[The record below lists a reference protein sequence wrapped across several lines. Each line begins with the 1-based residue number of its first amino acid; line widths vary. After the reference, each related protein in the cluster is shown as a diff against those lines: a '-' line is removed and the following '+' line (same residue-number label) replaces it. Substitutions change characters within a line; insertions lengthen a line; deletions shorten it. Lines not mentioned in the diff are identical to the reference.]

1 VSCDLSDSD
10 IDTRTFTRPKK
21 SNRQNA
27 ASKPNSDH
35 NPSEG
40 INADIRQTVG
50 QLEQPTDE
58 SPLCNSFEINS
69 RTFTRSLR
77 NKKSLLAAE
86 AEAVEYRSSSSSL
99 GASDV
104 DERVRCNG
112 GESMVDSAAD
122 VYWPCDEADKDHSS
136 FVCEDHLPDMVNI
149 QIVAKAKLQEKGRY
163 HLQSCYHV
171 VNFIVTSHTWHSPL
185 IFPTLL
191 CTILLLIMFNRML
204 WRYMVITTTSF

>member
-1 VSCDLSDSD
+1 MSCELSDSD

-21 SNRQNA
+21 SHRQNA

-35 NPSEG
+35 NPSEA

-50 QLEQPTDE
+50 QLEQPTDS

-69 RTFTRSLR
+69 RTFTRSSLR

-86 AEAVEYRSSSSSL
+86 AEAVEFRSSSSSL
-99 GASDV
+99 VASDT

-122 VYWPCDEADKDHSS
+122 VYWPCDEASKDHSS
-136 FVCEDHLPDMVNI
+136 FVCEDHLPDMVDI
-149 QIVAKAKLQEKGRY
+149 QIVAKAKLQEKGWY
-163 HLQSCYHV
+163 HLQSFYRV
-171 VNFIVTSHTWHSPL
+171 VNFIETSHKL
-185 IFPTLL
+185 AF
-191 CTILLLIMFNRML
+191 IML
-204 WRYMVITTTSF
+204 TACCAH